1 MSSKSDSKDWPLPKP
16 SFAEEYSILY
26 QIARYEAHDRET
38 AWYGVYNLALI
49 SLIERSWRNTEQSDH
64 QSEQSLRHSERT
76 QRRSEPAK
84 QPPPSKDVILALVS
98 QPPLTEVRSENT
110 IVSDGM
116 LRRFNFEHP
125 YMKELTC
132 MMLSL
137 PRRQHKYSSPIAQL
151 AS

>member
-49 SLIERSWRNTEQSDH
+49 SLIERSKRNTGQNQH
-64 QSEQSLRHSERT
+64 QSERSQRHSERS
-76 QRRSEPAK
+76 QRGSEQPKK

-116 LRRFNFEHP
+116 LRRFNFVHL
-125 YMKELTC
+125 YVKELIC

-137 PRRQHKYSSPIAQL
+137 SR
-151 AS
+151 